1 MSYLI
6 ASEARKTLY
15 TLIDQVAANH
25 EPALIKGKR
34 NTAVLLSVE
43 DWENIQETCLR
54 LLELLEQNP
63 WQITPPYKKLQ
74 GIYKGM
80 YSRRINL
87 QHRLFYEIDEDQKRI
102 KILRM

>member
-43 DWENIQETCLR
+43 DWENIQETLLVASNKR
-54 LLELLEQNP
+54 LSDSLIKGKNTSYEECS
-63 WQITPPYKKLQ
+63 TKL
-74 GIYKGM
+74 
-80 YSRRINL
+80 
-87 QHRLFYEIDEDQKRI
+87 D
-102 KILRM
+102 